1 MIYRTILL
9 LCGMSSVLSSM
20 YPPYVENILDYYPG
34 KEEEERKQKCCY
46 QCPFGKDKYVI
57 NTQFKSDTCYIT
69 CLSLMERI
77 PYSVTH
83 FVYIDFEHECE
94 RGVYLRTDNNTWPS
108 VDIYEKKK
116 K

>member
-83 FVYIDFEHECE
+83 FVYIDF
-94 RGVYLRTDNNTWPS
+94 VF
-108 VDIYEKKK
+108 KKFI
-116 K
+116 